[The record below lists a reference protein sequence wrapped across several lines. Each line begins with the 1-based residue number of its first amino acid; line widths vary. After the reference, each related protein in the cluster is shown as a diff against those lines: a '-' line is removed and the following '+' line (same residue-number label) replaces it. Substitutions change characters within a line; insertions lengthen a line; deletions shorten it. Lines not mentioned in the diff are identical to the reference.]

1 MTDADNESRPGED
14 LPDRPSTGSSW
25 WRDELWCGVELFTL
39 TWFVVARP
47 LLSILGNNTWLL
59 LAWQTSLADLA
70 ALVGALL
77 FLPLLLVWIPSAATR
92 LAGSPFR
99 RVVHAVTASVLVGV
113 GIMEDVKRTEWPT
126 ALVVGISALVAVTVG
141 VAIWKTEVAH
151 RALRVGAA
159 FGPAL
164 FTLLFLITTP
174 ALSVVNPAHV
184 ELERAT
190 VGAPTRVVLL
200 VLDEFPVTSLL
211 DGTGHIDASLYPNF
225 ARLAGDSTWY
235 RNTTT
240 VAAHTDQAVPAVLS
254 GRFPKGSSTIP
265 VVSEYPRNLFTLL
278 GDTYAVNAR
287 ESVTGLCPTSVC
299 RNPRLATDVEP
310 GLVGAASD
318 LRDLFGDV
326 VSPTASLDFG
336 FNGLHSADPAALETA
351 NRFLAKIKP
360 TGSRPRLDFAHVLLP
375 HFPWHYLRSGQDYAP
390 SPPHTIGLVGQ
401 HWINEWAAGEARH
414 RHLLQT
420 QATDTYLGAMLDHLV
435 ALGEY
440 DDTMFVVT
448 ADHGAAFTT
457 EHPFRGIAAGSEP
470 DIAWIPLF
478 VKYPGG
484 AGAGEIDDR
493 PALSIDVLPTIVD
506 VLDIDVDWQF
516 DGQSLREAPRTDDRR
531 PIVAWERNELEPESG
546 NFIMLDGGRHFATV
560 LERRASPGPA
570 SDPFRLDRV
579 DQWGTLIGEPI
590 ADFRLDTADEGL
602 IARVDGSQRLA
613 NLSPLAPRIPWL
625 DFHATIP
632 KGTPGERLVVV
643 VNGTIAAALPIV
655 GAPLDGEPQV
665 WGTLPISLFEFGANE
680 VTLYLAPDTANST
693 HPDAITPDAITL
705 VPVAMA

>member
-1 MTDADNESRPGED
+1 VTEGGNQPRSGEAT
-14 LPDRPSTGSSW
+14 PDGRSIASSW
-25 WRDELWCGVELFTL
+25 WRNELWFGVELFTL

-59 LAWQTSLADLA
+59 LAWQTSPADLA
-70 ALVGALL
+70 VLVGALL
-77 FLPLLLVWIPSAATR
+77 FGPLIVVWLPTAATR
-92 LAGSPFR
+92 LAGSHTR
-99 RVVHAVTASVLVGV
+99 RVVHALAGATLVGV
-113 GIMEDVKRTEWPT
+113 GVLEDVKRIEWPT
-126 ALVVGISALVAVTVG
+126 ALVVVISASVGVAAG
-141 VAIWKTEVAH
+141 VAIWKTTVAH

-184 ELERAT
+184 ELEQT
-190 VGAPTRVVLL
+190 TIGTPSRVVLL
-200 VLDEFPVTSLL
+200 VLDEFPLTSLL
-211 DGTGHIDASLYPNF
+211 DGTGEVDADLYPNF
-225 ARLAGDSTWY
+225 ARLANDATWY

-254 GRFPKGSSTIP
+254 GRLPTSASTIP
-265 VVSEYPRNLFTLL
+265 VVSEYPRNLFSLL
-278 GDTYAVNAR
+278 GGRYAVNAR

-318 LRDLFGDV
+318 LRDLFADV

-336 FNGLHSADPAALETA
+336 FNGLHSADPAALDTA
-351 NRFLAKIKP
+351 NRFLAKVKP
-360 TGSRPRLDFAHVLLP
+360 TGSRPRLDFAHILLP
-375 HFPWHYLRSGQDYAP
+375 HFPWHYLRSGQDYTP
-390 SPPHTIGLVGQ
+390 SPPHTIGLEGQ

-420 QATDTYLGAMLDHLV
+420 QATDTYVGTVLDRLI

-457 EHPFRGIAAGSEP
+457 EHPFRGIASGSEP

-484 AGAGEIDDR
+484 SGAGEVDDR
-493 PALSIDVLPTIVD
+493 PALSVDVLPTIVD
-506 VLDIDVDWQF
+506 VLDIDVDWPF
-516 DGQSLREAPRTDDRR
+516 DGRSLRGEPRTDDRR
-531 PIVAWERNELEPESG
+531 PILEWERNELEPDSG
-546 NFIMLDGGRHFATV
+546 KFVMIDGERHFAAV

-570 SDPFRLDRV
+570 SDAFRLQRV
-579 DQWGTLIGEPI
+579 DAWGVLIGEP
-590 ADFRLDTADEGL
+590 
-602 IARVDGSQRLA
+602 VDGFEVESLTRDGAIDTTRTIEARIDGPKRFA

-625 DFHATIP
+625 DFHATMP
-632 KGTPGERLVVV
+632 KGTQGKRLVVV
-643 VNGTIAAALPIV
+643 VNGTIAAALPII
-655 GAPLDGEPQV
+655 GAPLEGDPQV
-665 WGTLPISLFEFGANE
+665 WGTLPISLFEFGAND
-680 VTLYLAPDTANST
+680 VSLYLAAG
-693 HPDAITPDAITL
+693 TPDAITL
-705 VPVAMA
+705 VPVAMR